1 MNVICYPA
9 TLTGTVRA
17 IPSKSDAHRK
27 LICAALSQEGGT
39 LPLRAPFCED
49 IAATIRCLE
58 ALGATFT
65 QTDDGLHISPIRRQA
80 HAALD
85 CGESGSTLRFL
96 LPVAMAVC
104 SDISVTGS
112 GRLPERPIQTLT
124 DAMSAHGVQF
134 AETKLPLSATG
145 ALKGGAY
152 EIAGNISSQFLSGL
166 LMALP
171 LCDSD
176 STIRLTTP
184 LQSSKYVDMTL
195 DTLRLFGAQIQVSRI
210 NGLLQYAIKST
221 KHLHFPDKTSIDGD
235 WSNAAF
241 WLTAGAIQPT
251 GTITVSGLDVASAQG
266 DKAITDI
273 LSHSG
278 SNIVQTDD
286 RLHVSCGTLT
296 NFDVSMEET
305 PDLLPILAVRAALG
319 SGVCRFTNAERLRI
333 KESDRLSSVAGLL
346 RAIGGQV
353 EEHPDGLTVTG
364 GQLTGG
370 TVDAQ
375 NDHRLV
381 MAAAIAALRCTE
393 PVTIIGAE
401 AVNKSYPAF
410 FDDYCALGGR
420 IEYLDDIAQQKG
432 D

>member
-9 TLTGTVRA
+9 ALSGTVRA

-27 LICAALSQEGGT
+27 LICAALSETGGT
-39 LPLRAPFCED
+39 LPLYAPFCED
-49 IAATIRCLE
+49 IAATIRCLT
-58 ALGATFT
+58 ALGAEFS
-65 QTDDGLHISPIRRQA
+65 QSDAGLHITPIRRQA
-80 HAALD
+80 HADLD

-104 SDISVTGS
+104 GSISVTGG

-134 AETKLPLSATG
+134 SQTKLPLSASGGLTG
-145 ALKGGAY
+145 GIY

-176 STIRLTTP
+176 SEIRLTTP

-195 DTLRLFGAQIQVSRI
+195 DTLRMFGAKIAVDQTDR
-210 NGLLQYAIKST
+210 LLRYQIKST
-221 KHLHFPDKTSIDGD
+221 NHLQFPANIDIDGD

-241 WLTAGAIQPT
+241 WLTAGAIQPKET
-251 GTITVSGLDVASAQG
+251 LSISGLNSSSIQG
-266 DKAITDI
+266 DKAIADI

-278 SNIVQTDD
+278 ANIAQTGCRFD
-286 RLHVSCGTLT
+286 VSCGTLT
-296 NFDVSMEET
+296 NFDVSMGEI

-319 SGVCRFTNAERLRI
+319 EGVCHFTNAERLRI
-333 KESDRLSSVAGLL
+333 KESDRLSSVA
-346 RAIGGQV
+346 AILSALGGQV
-353 EEHPDGLTVTG
+353 EELPDGLTVTG
-364 GQLTGG
+364 GSLSGG

-381 MAAAIAALRCTE
+381 MAAAVAALRCTG
-393 PVTIIGAE
+393 PVTILGAE

-410 FDDYCALGGR
+410 FEDYRSLGGH
-420 IEYLDDIAQQKG
+420 IEILDDIAH
-432 D
+432 